1 MDAVTKLPWAA
12 AWTRLRWVGVFILAA
27 ILVRLPAITTLP
39 IDWDEPVYMEASMAN
54 AKAIRQRNW
63 SVLLQP
69 TINPEHPGLV
79 KLVYGVSLLGLGP
92 DPDLIERV
100 ASIRGLSLVAGLG
113 TVGLAAWVHPVAG
126 LALAVHTIH
135 AKYSVQG
142 YLDSLPLLW
151 MGFAMILGWRHR
163 AHPGS
168 RMMLLAAACWG
179 AAIAGKWLHG
189 MPGVVLL
196 AIIPGKLA
204 KLRFL
209 VIALVCAVGLD
220 PGMWMDPAGRVVAMI
235 EAHQAYAVDV
245 AGQSSYWAPLGA
257 LGGGGPASWHPEAF
271 PFSLDA
277 IWLLLGVGS
286 MLLGWRN
293 PWTRFLGAWF
303 CVPLVFL
310 VGWQTRWPQHAMV
323 LVLPLC
329 LAVGAG
335 WDEVLSR
342 ASRRSEPTD

>member
-1 MDAVTKLPWAA
+1 MDAVKN
-12 AWTRLRWVGVFILAA
+12 LRWIVVFVFAA
-27 ILVRLPAITTLP
+27 ILVRLPAVTTLP

-54 AKAIRQRNW
+54 AEAIAGGNWKA
-63 SVLLQP
+63 LLQP

-79 KLVYGVSLLGLGP
+79 KLVYGVSLLGLG
-92 DPDLIERV
+92 DNPDLVERM
-100 ASIRGLSLVAGLG
+100 ASIRGLSLLAGLA

-151 MGFAMILGWRHR
+151 MGFAMVLGWRHR

-168 RMMLLAAACWG
+168 SIMLVAAACWG

-189 MPGVVLL
+189 MPGIVLV
-196 AIIPGKLA
+196 AFIPGKLA

-209 VIALVCAVGLD
+209 VVALMCAVVLD
-220 PGMWMDPAGRVVAMI
+220 PGMWLDPVGRVVQMA
-235 EAHQAYAVDV
+235 EAHQAYAANV
-245 AGQSSYWAPLGA
+245 AGLSSYWAPLGSLSA
-257 LGGGGPASWHPEAF
+257 GGPVAWHPEAF
-271 PFSLDA
+271 SFSLDA
-277 IWLLLGVGS
+277 IWLLLGVTT
-286 MLLGWRN
+286 MVLGWRK
-293 PWTRFLGAWF
+293 PWIRFLGAWF

-310 VGWQTRWPQHAMV
+310 VGWQTRWPQHTMV